1 MGKMGENR
9 EKQRAG
15 NVTLDFLLDWG
26 RQLPEL
32 IEDRERRLER
42 LKAALNEVEAYW
54 NQTAP
59 WGEGFTVEK
68 GLELLLYEA
77 KRQRAEPYCLQPGR
91 GRRPH
96 CLRLTWRMCCSR
108 HRVAYDVN
116 AKSMPDFRQEWPV
129 SCLSCLAP
137 GALASSAPFGG
148 CINLAVSIML
158 ME

>member
-1 MGKMGENR
+1 MGKMGENW
-9 EKQRAG
+9 EKQRAE
-15 NVTLDFLLDWG
+15 NVALDFLLDWG

-32 IEDRERRLER
+32 IEDRERRRER

-77 KRQRAEPYCLQPGR
+77 KRQRAKPYCLQPGR

-96 CLRLTWRMCCSR
+96 CLRLTWRMCRCR
-108 HRVAYDVN
+108 HRVAYDVD
-116 AKSMPDFRQEWPV
+116 AKVDAGFQAGVARFLPFLFGSWRSRQFCSLWR
-129 SCLSCLAP
+129 
-137 GALASSAPFGG
+137 
-148 CINLAVSIML
+148 MH
-158 ME
+158 